1 MTNGYFIDLK
11 KFDINTDGRGT
22 EIHPLLAMLL
32 VPMVG
37 LAFLMFLPFIGFYLA
52 AQAGIAKMIQVIK
65 SAFENITTPVS
76 SPGTAHLT
84 GNEPSGKPDDTTVLD
99 ELDKEV
105 QARRR

>member
-1 MTNGYFIDLK
+1 MTNGYFIDFK

-22 EIHPLLAMLL
+22 EVPALAAMLL

-52 AQAGIAKMIQVIK
+52 AQAGIAKLIQVIK
-65 SAFENITTPVS
+65 SAFENVAAPVAA
-76 SPGTAHLT
+76 PGTSHLT
-84 GNEPSGKPDDTTVLD
+84 GNEPTDKTSDEHDFD